1 MKNGSKV
8 HQQPNESPVEQE
20 WSGRFLP
27 EKKIKL
33 SQRLWMEATCTTS
46 CPPIREFQYL
56 EVVQD
61 HRIRKKVPSPTSVN
75 LMATLKT

>member
-27 EKKIKL
+27 EKNQTL
-33 SQRLWMEATCTTS
+33 AETLDGGDLYHVM
-46 CPPIREFQYL
+46 
-56 EVVQD
+56 
-61 HRIRKKVPSPTSVN
+61 SPYPGIPVS
-75 LMATLKT
+75 